1 MVKSKYM
8 FKNLVKTAVRHILK
22 HPGYSFLNVLGLT
35 FGITSALFLLIYVA
49 DEVSYDRYHE
59 KADRIYRVSS
69 KITETDDQFT
79 WIVAQ
84 IPFGPQVAQDYPE
97 VEAYVRFFNMPR
109 ALYKYEDKEF
119 VEEDF
124 FYADSALFEIFTYEV
139 IRGDARRALLE
150 PNKIVL
156 TETVAARYFGDSDP
170 VGKTLT
176 AGSSTYE
183 VTGVIEDVPSNSHF
197 RFGALASRTNLPE
210 QIGSWG
216 NFGVFTYLLFPEGLD
231 VKAFEEKMQGMYA
244 AYMEPIFGPV
254 NVKVE
259 YLLEPIRDIH
269 LYSTKEGEPEPTGS
283 ITYVYI
289 FAIVAIFLVLIA
301 AMNYMNLSTARSS
314 SRAREVGLRKV
325 VGSRRGPLVLQFLSE
340 SVIFTVL
347 SLLLSII
354 LLMALL
360 PRLNLLAGKSF
371 DSDVIFSPV
380 VLLGM
385 LGVVLLV
392 GVVGGSYPAFF
403 LSRFS
408 PVTVLKGEITQG
420 TAGSLFRKILVVIQF
435 AVSVIMIV
443 CTLVVFRQLNY
454 LKQMDQGF
462 DQKNVLSLD
471 LNGPMAG
478 KYPVLKQSL
487 LENPNVL
494 YVSSTSSR
502 VGEGSGKL
510 LFDVE
515 TDQGMVQRGINF
527 AIADHDFVE
536 ALGIKMVQG
545 RDFQEDMP
553 SDTLSGV
560 IVNETFVKRM
570 GWNDPIGKKIEAG
583 DENTLRA
590 RVVGVMQ
597 DYHQT
602 GMYNEIESLL
612 LAYRTINNI
621 VYVKIS
627 EENVEQALSHIESSW
642 KEVFPDQPYSY
653 TFLSERFN
661 RQFESDEKRGLI
673 FTLFTILAI
682 LIACLGL
689 FGLASYTVEQ
699 RTREIGIRKVFGANE
714 RTILK
719 LVARDFIILSL
730 ISIVIAFPVAWYFMS
745 NWLENYVYKS
755 SMGPVVFIL
764 AGLLT
769 LVITFATISYKAY
782 QAAVTN
788 PADSIKTE

>member
-1 MVKSKYM
+1 MIR
-8 FKNLVKTAVRHILK
+8 NLIKTAVRHILK

-35 FGITSALFLLIYVA
+35 LGITSALFLLIYVS

-69 KITETDDQFT
+69 RITETDDQFT

-109 ALYKYEDKEF
+109 ALYEYEDKEF

-124 FYADSALFEIFTYEV
+124 FYADSALFDIFTYRV

-156 TETVAARYFGDSDP
+156 TETVAARYFGDGDP
-170 VGKTLT
+170 VGRTLT
-176 AGSSTYE
+176 SGNSAYE

-259 YLLEPIRDIH
+259 YLLEPIREIH

-314 SRAREVGLRKV
+314 GRAREVGLRKV
-325 VGSRRGPLVLQFLSE
+325 VGSRRGPLVF
-340 SVIFTVL
+340 IFTVL
-347 SLLLSII
+347 SLAISII

-360 PRLNLLAGKSF
+360 PKLNLLAGKSF
-371 DSDVIFSPV
+371 DSNVIFSPV

-392 GVVGGSYPAFF
+392 GFIGGSYPAFF

-408 PVTVLKGEITQG
+408 PVTVLKGELTHG

-454 LKQMDQGF
+454 LKNMDQGF

-471 LNGPMAG
+471 LNGPMAM
-478 KYPVLKQSL
+478 KYPVLKQAL

-494 YVSSTSSR
+494 YVSSTSTR
-502 VGEGSGKL
+502 LGEGSGKL

-545 RDFQEDMP
+545 RDFQKDMP
-553 SDTLSGV
+553 SDTLTGV
-560 IVNETFVKRM
+560 IVNETFVRRM
-570 GWNDPIGKKIEAG
+570 GWDEPIGKKVEAG

-590 RVVGVMQ
+590 RVVGVMK

-612 LAYRTINNI
+612 LAYRTLNNI
-621 VYVKIS
+621 VYIKVS
-627 EENVEQALSHIESSW
+627 DENVEQALSHIESSW

-673 FTLFTILAI
+673 FTLFTVLAI

-714 RTILK
+714 GTILK
-719 LVARDFIILSL
+719 LVTRDFIILSL

-745 NWLENYVYKS
+745 KWLENYVYKS

-764 AGLLT
+764 AGVLT

-782 QAAVTN
+782 QASVSN
-788 PADSIKTE
+788 PAEAISTV

>member
-1 MVKSKYM
+1 M
-8 FKNLVKTAVRHILK
+8 FKNLVKTAVRHIFK

-35 FGITSALFLLIYVA
+35 LGITSALFLLIYVS

-59 KADRIYRVSS
+59 KSDRIYRVSS
-69 KITETDDQFT
+69 KITEPDDQFT

-84 IPFGPQVAQDYPE
+84 LPFGPQVVQDYPE
-97 VEAYVRFFNMPR
+97 VEAYVRFINMPR
-109 ALYKYEDKEF
+109 ALYKHEDKEF
-119 VEEDF
+119 IEENF
-124 FYADSALFEIFTYEV
+124 FYADSALFDIFTYKV
-139 IRGDARRALLE
+139 IKGDARSALLE

-156 TETVAARYFGDSDP
+156 TETVAARYFGADDP

-176 AGSSTYE
+176 AGNEVYE

-197 RFGALASRTNLPE
+197 RFEALASRSNLPE

-231 VKAFEEKMQGMYA
+231 VDAFEDKMQGMYA
-244 AYMEPIFGPV
+244 AYMEPIFGPI
-254 NVKVE
+254 NIKIE
-259 YLLEPIRDIH
+259 YILEPIREIH
-269 LYSTKEGEPEPTGS
+269 LYSTNAGEPESTGS

-289 FAIVAIFLVLIA
+289 FAIVAFFLLLIA
-301 AMNYMNLSTARSS
+301 AMNYMNLATARSS
-314 SRAREVGLRKV
+314 GRAREVGLRKV
-325 VGSRRGPLVLQFLSE
+325 VGSRRGPLVWQFLSE
-340 SVIFTVL
+340 SVIFTIIAL
-347 SLLLSII
+347 IISII

-360 PRLNLLAGKSF
+360 PRFNLLAGKSF
-371 DSDVIFSPV
+371 DLNVLYSPV
-380 VLLGM
+380 VLLS
-385 LGVVLLV
+385 LVAVILLV
-392 GVVGGSYPAFF
+392 GIIGGSYPAFF

-435 AVSVIMIV
+435 TVSIIMIV

-454 LKQMDQGF
+454 LKKMDQGF
-462 DQKNVLSLD
+462 DQKNVLGLE
-471 LNGPMAG
+471 LNRSMIG
-478 KYPVLKQSL
+478 KYPVLKQTL
-487 LENPNVL
+487 LENPNIL
-494 YVSSTSSR
+494 YVGSTDTP

-515 TDQGMVQRGINF
+515 TDQGMSQRGINF
-527 AIADHDFVE
+527 AIVDHDFVE
-536 ALGIKMVQG
+536 ALGIKILQG
-545 RDFQEDMP
+545 REFQEDMP

-570 GWNDPIGKKIEAG
+570 GWSDPIGKRIEAG

-612 LAYRTINNI
+612 LAYQTTNNI

-627 EENVEQALSHIESSW
+627 DDNVEQALAHIESSW

-661 RQFESDEKRGLI
+661 RQFEADENRGLI
-673 FTLFTILAI
+673 FTLFTMLAI

-689 FGLASYTVEQ
+689 FGLASYTVEH
-699 RTREIGIRKVFGANE
+699 RTREIGIRKVFGASE
-714 RTILK
+714 GTIMR
-719 LVARDFIILSL
+719 LVSREFIILSL
-730 ISIVIAFPVAWYFMS
+730 ISIVLAFPIAYYFMS
-745 NWLENYVYKS
+745 NWLENYVYRTS
-755 SMGPVVFIL
+755 IGALLFII

-788 PADSIKTE
+788 PAESIKTE

>member
-1 MVKSKYM
+1 
-8 FKNLVKTAVRHILK
+8 
-22 HPGYSFLNVLGLT
+22 
-35 FGITSALFLLIYVA
+35 LIYVS

-59 KADRIYRVSS
+59 KGDRIYRVSS
-69 KITETDDQFT
+69 RITETDDQFT

-124 FYADSALFEIFTYEV
+124 FYADSALFEIFTYRV
-139 IRGDARRALLE
+139 IRGDARRALME

-156 TETVAARYFGDSDP
+156 TETVAARYFGDGDP

-176 AGSSTYE
+176 SGSSTYE
-183 VTGVIEDVPSNSHF
+183 VTGVIEDVPANSHF

-259 YLLEPIRDIH
+259 YLLEPIREIH

-347 SLLLSII
+347 SLVISII

-371 DSDVIFSPV
+371 DSDVIYSPE

-385 LGVVLLV
+385 IGVILLV
-392 GVVGGSYPAFF
+392 GIVGGSYPAFF

-454 LKQMDQGF
+454 LKKMDQGF
-462 DQKNVLSLD
+462 DQRNVLSLE
-471 LNGPMAG
+471 LNGPMAR
-478 KYPVLKQSL
+478 KYPVLKQAL
-487 LENPNVL
+487 LENPGIL

-612 LAYRTINNI
+612 LAYRTLNNI

-627 EENVEQALSHIESSW
+627 EENAEQTLSHIESSW

-673 FTLFTILAI
+673 FTLFTVLAI

-719 LVARDFIILSL
+719 LVTRDFIILSL
-730 ISIVIAFPVAWYFMS
+730 ISIVIAFPVAYYFMS

>member
-1 MVKSKYM
+1 M
-8 FKNLVKTAVRHILK
+8 FKNLVKTAVRHIMK

-35 FGITSALFLLIYVA
+35 LGITSALFLLIYVA

-69 KITETDDQFT
+69 KITEPDDQFT
-79 WIVAQ
+79 WVVAQ
-84 IPFGPQVAQDYPE
+84 IPFGPKVIEDYPE
-97 VEAYVRFFNMPR
+97 VEAYVRLINMPR
-109 ALYKYEDKEF
+109 ALYKHEDKEF
-119 VEEDF
+119 IEENF
-124 FYADSALFEIFTYEV
+124 FYADSALFDIFTYKV
-139 IRGDARRALLE
+139 LRGDARSALLE
-150 PNKIVL
+150 PNKIAL
-156 TETVAARYFGDSDP
+156 TETVAARYFGEDDP

-176 AGSSTYE
+176 AGNATYE

-197 RFGALASRTNLPE
+197 RFEALASRSNLPE

-231 VKAFEEKMQGMYA
+231 VEAFEDKMQGMYA
-244 AYMEPIFGPV
+244 AYMEPIFGPI
-254 NVKVE
+254 NITIE
-259 YLLEPIRDIH
+259 YILEPIKEIH
-269 LYSTKEGEPEPTGS
+269 LYSTNAGEPEPTGS

-289 FAIVAIFLVLIA
+289 FSIVALFLVLIA
-301 AMNYMNLSTARSS
+301 AMNYMNLATARSS
-314 SRAREVGLRKV
+314 GRAREVGLRKV
-325 VGSRRGPLVLQFLSE
+325 VGSRRGPLVWQFLSE
-340 SVIFTVL
+340 SVIFTIIGL
-347 SLLLSII
+347 IISII

-360 PRLNLLAGKSF
+360 PRFNLLAGKSF
-371 DSDVIFSPV
+371 DLNVLYSPV
-380 VLLGM
+380 LLVS
-385 LGVVLLV
+385 LVAVVLLV
-392 GVVGGSYPAFF
+392 GLVGGSYPAFF

-435 AVSVIMIV
+435 TISVIMIV

-454 LKQMDQGF
+454 LKSMDQGF
-462 DQKNVLSLD
+462 DQENVLGLELSRS
-471 LNGPMAG
+471 MIS
-478 KYPVLKQSL
+478 KYPVLKQAL
-487 LENPNVL
+487 LENPNVI
-494 YVSSTSSR
+494 YVGSTDTP

-515 TDQGMVQRGINF
+515 TDQGMSPRGINF
-527 AIADHDFVE
+527 AIVDHDFVE
-536 ALGIKMVQG
+536 ALGINIVQG
-545 RDFQEDMP
+545 REFQEDMP
-553 SDTLSGV
+553 SDTLAGV
-560 IVNETFVKRM
+560 VVNETFVKRM
-570 GWNDPIGKKIEAG
+570 GWSDPIGKRVEAG

-612 LAYRTINNI
+612 LAYQTRNNN

-627 EENVEQALSHIESSW
+627 EDNVEQALNYIESSW

-653 TFLSERFN
+653 SFLTERFN
-661 RQFESDEKRGLI
+661 GQFEADEKRGLI

-699 RTREIGIRKVFGANE
+699 RTREIGIRKVFGASE
-714 RTILK
+714 STIIK
-719 LVARDFIILSL
+719 LVTKDFIILSL
-730 ISIVIAFPVAWYFMS
+730 ISIVLAFPVAYYFMS
-745 NWLENYVYKS
+745 NWLENYVYRTNL
-755 SMGPVVFIL
+755 GVLLFII

-782 QAAVTN
+782 RAAVTN
-788 PADSIKTE
+788 PAESIRTE